1 MTLTW
6 NQYTHL
12 IMYRLLI
19 SYKDLLLIGPH
30 RVKNRMT
37 DVSPFN
43 VIAGNYKITIWY
55 AYQRACR
62 FTYIQI
68 NAPRQYK
75 QKHVPRNMTG
85 GGDITCDTHQ

>member
-19 SYKDLLLIGPH
+19 SYKDLLLIGLH

-43 VIAGNYKITIWY
+43 VIAGNYKI
-55 AYQRACR
+55 
-62 FTYIQI
+62 
-68 NAPRQYK
+68 QYGMPTTEPIVLLTSK
-75 QKHVPRNMTG
+75 SMPLVNTNKNMFPE
-85 GGDITCDTHQ
+85 I